1 MEKKLGLPLLL
12 LIVLLLPSC
21 APLDWLKKKF
31 TGGDTKDFVSV
42 TENSVSLEKDGALKG
57 EILVTM
63 SGKPIITVE
72 SLEDDFN
79 RIMKEN
85 PQVAAMAQLIPDI
98 KLNFLRG
105 LVSQAVVDEW
115 VKEHKIAES
124 DEYRN
129 DLQQMDEQVRR
140 MLNTKY
146 FSLRHPVEIS
156 DAELKGFYEKNKDLI
171 PDILVSHGGVET
183 IGIAFD
189 NEAAAQS
196 FLDKVKVKVN
206 DFVAFAEKE
215 GLKDKV
221 QEFKLVHAQS
231 VGVPRQIKDVV
242 VTVKKFPTV
251 ELVKVD
257 NKTFWVVNAKSK
269 EASKYRP
276 YDEVKTAL
284 RPYVEKE
291 KRMEVFDR
299 EIEKLKTR
307 YNVVINEDYFK
318 TKSGDEVEVEQE
330 TLEKVTPSEDRTA
343 QTDTEALPKAKV
355 A

>member
-1 MEKKLGLPLLL
+1 MEKKLRLSLLL
-12 LIVLLLPSC
+12 VIVLVLPSC

-31 TGGDTKDFVSV
+31 TGGDTRDFVSV
-42 TENSVSLEKDGALKG
+42 EKGGTLKG
-57 EILVTM
+57 ETLVTM
-63 SGKPIITVE
+63 SGKTIITVE

-115 VKEHKIAES
+115 VKEHKIDMSE
-124 DEYRN
+124 EYRK
-129 DLQQMDEQVRR
+129 DLKQMDEQVRR

-156 DAELKGFYEKNKDLI
+156 DAELKGFYEKNKDLM
-171 PDILVSHGGVET
+171 PDILVSRGGVET
-183 IGIAFD
+183 IGIEFD

-196 FLDKVKVKVN
+196 FLDKVKGKGN
-206 DFVAFAEKE
+206 DFVSIAEKE
-215 GLKDKV
+215 GLKEKV

-231 VGVPRQIKDVV
+231 VGVPRQIKEVV
-242 VTVKKFPTV
+242 VTVKKFPTID
-251 ELVKVD
+251 LVKVD

-269 EASKYRP
+269 ENSKYRT
-276 YDEVKTAL
+276 YDEVKASL

-291 KRMEVFDR
+291 KKMEIFDK

-307 YNVVINEDYFK
+307 YNVVINEDCFK
-318 TKSGDEVEVEQE
+318 TKEGDEVEVEQE
-330 TLEKVTPSEDRTA
+330 AIEKVAPSEDLTA
-343 QTDTEALPKAKV
+343 QTGTEALPKAKV